1 MTKSI
6 ALVSSEPHYRDH
18 IQPIWDLI
26 PEQYHH
32 TRGIPDYMLVGG
44 YADVKSYPIRKYV
57 YVEHGAGQSYTDPV
71 DASTFRSVR
80 SFYSGGNG
88 HQLCSLFLC
97 PNQEVADRWT
107 LKYPDKPAVVVG
119 CPKLDP
125 WHAGLRGAPK
135 DKTVAITFHW
145 DALFTG
151 VPETVSAFNYYY
163 PSLAEAVSQFRS
175 QGWKVLGHSHPR
187 YPAVRK
193 FWESA
198 EIAEL
203 GVEYASAED
212 ILDRASILI
221 ADNTSMQAEF
231 LSLGRRVVW
240 LNEPRFRRD
249 VHHGGRFWDWPNEY
263 GGTQISSGEE
273 LIALDLHQVGATT
286 GHPYSSADGLSASRA
301 ADAIVSLLE
310 SHQI

>member
-6 ALVSSEPHYRDH
+6 ALISSEPHYSDH

-44 YADVKSYPIRKYV
+44 YADVKSYPTRKYV

-71 DASTFRSVR
+71 DPSTFRSVR

-107 LKYPDKPAVVVG
+107 EKYPDKPTVVVG

-125 WHAGLRGAPK
+125 WHAGLRGAPE

-151 VPETVSAFNYYY
+151 VPETASAFNYYY

-212 ILDRASILI
+212 ILDRASVLI

-249 VHHGGRFWDWPNEY
+249 VHHGGRFWTWPDTM
-263 GGTQISSGEE
+263 GGIQVDTPED
-273 LIALDLHQVGATT
+273 LAHLDMDSIPETT
-286 GHPYSSADGLSASRA
+286 GHPYAFADGAAASRA